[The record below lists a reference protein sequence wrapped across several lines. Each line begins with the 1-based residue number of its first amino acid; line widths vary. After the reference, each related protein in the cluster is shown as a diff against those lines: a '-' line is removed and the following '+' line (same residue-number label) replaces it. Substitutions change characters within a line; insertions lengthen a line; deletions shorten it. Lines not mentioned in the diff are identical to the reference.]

1 MKYIIGKK
9 QEMTQIWQGE
19 NVVAVTKITAGPC
32 VVTQVKNEKK
42 DGYEAIQLGYGDR
55 KAKNIA
61 KPQKGHFK
69 KLGNF
74 SATREFRDN
83 TELNLGD
90 QVTVDTF
97 AVGDT
102 VDVIG
107 TTKGKGFQG
116 VVKRWGFKGSKKTHG
131 NKDQLR
137 MPGSIGATG
146 PAHVFKGT
154 KMGGRMGGDRQ
165 TMKNLEVVK
174 VNEEENSIYIRGGV
188 PGSRNSLVMIVGE
201 GELKITKKAPEGEKK
216 AQEVEA
222 GALKEESKNKEA
234 KEPVK
239 GVKKEK
245 QVEAKIEK
253 QDKKKE

>member
-9 QEMTQIWQGE
+9 QEMTQLWQGD

-32 VVTQVKNEKK
+32 VVTQVKDEKK
-42 DGYEAIQLGYGDR
+42 DGYKAVQLGYGTR
-55 KAKNIA
+55 KPKNIN

-69 KLGNF
+69 ELGNF
-74 SATREFRDN
+74 AATREFKDN
-83 TELNLGD
+83 TEVSVGD
-90 QVTVDTF
+90 NIKVDTF
-97 AVGDT
+97 ATGDT

-116 VVKRWGFKGSKKTHG
+116 VVKRWGFSGSKKTHG

-165 TMKNLEVVK
+165 TMKNLEVVEVDEK
-174 VNEEENSIYIRGGV
+174 ENVIYIKGAV

-201 GELKITKKAPEGEKK
+201 GELKVSKKEEVKSEKSEEIKEKVEEKK
-216 AQEVEA
+216 VESSDA
-222 GALKEESKNKEA
+222 KAMEDKGDNNKSE
-234 KEPVK
+234 
-239 GVKKEK
+239 
-245 QVEAKIEK
+245 
-253 QDKKKE
+253 DK